1 MANQEQALRN
11 RLYQQQQQFT
21 GQYQPNEY
29 LRQAGSLLR
38 QGPSQP
44 QLWGQAQ
51 QHISNILSPGYQAFS
66 PQESDAMF
74 QLMQQRINQAFDQ
87 RQQALSEDL
96 NRRGLYRTGLYDAQ
110 QQMYVEDPRLQ
121 ALSQAAT
128 DVYLRGQDVTRQQQN
143 LALQAAL
150 GLGGQ
155 QAGLEQQYLAN
166 LLGLGQYTQAQQ
178 LQAQLLPFQLGL
190 NLYQAIYG
198 PMALEQERARQSA
211 QQGLWSTI
219 GTVAG
224 FLLPKLFG
232 LPF

>member
-1 MANQEQALRN
+1 MANQAQSLRN

-51 QHISNILSPGYQAFS
+51 QHISNTLSPGYQAFS

-96 NRRGLYRTGLYDAQ
+96 SRRGLYRTGLYDAQ

-121 ALSQAAT
+121 SLSQAAT
-128 DVYLRGQDVTRQQQN
+128 EVYLRGQDVTRQQQN

-155 QAGLEQQYLAN
+155 QASLEQQYLAN

-190 NLYQAIYG
+190 DLYRTIYG
-198 PMALEQERARQSA
+198 PQALEQERTRQSA
-211 QQGLWSTI
+211 QQGFWGAL
-219 GTVAG
+219 GNVAG
-224 FLLPKLFG
+224 FFLPRLFG
-232 LPF
+232 L